1 MTFEDVIER
10 ILRIDIVDE
19 ADAQIK
25 AKKMISST
33 PTSSEPKLLTKYT
46 AAKV

>member
-25 AKKMISST
+25 AKKMISDT
-33 PTSSEPKLLTKYT
+33 PTSGAPKLLTKYT
-46 AAKV
+46 VAQV

>member
-1 MTFEDVIER
+1 VTFEDVIER

-25 AKKMISST
+25 AKKTDSDA
-33 PTSSEPKLLTKYT
+33 PTSGGPKLLTKYT
-46 AAKV
+46 AP